1 MDQNQTIAEKGY
13 CVIDL
18 TPERHVVGRI
28 ISAKYTIVALI
39 TSGSVEYE
47 MNMETV
53 CASAG
58 MRIVFPHVSM
68 LNTLSMSDDFK
79 AMVLVINDSFAFES
93 IVGIGTEKIR
103 TVFSRS
109 NRVVD
114 DKQEW
119 DMLLNL
125 MEGLNQYQSFP
136 GNKYSQQLSG
146 ALFRNMMILLCD
158 TECTDANG
166 RARFVYS
173 VTDNYFRDFV
183 NLLNDNVRTEHEV
196 AFYADKL
203 NITAKYLGE
212 ICKQKSG
219 RKAKEI
225 ISSVLLS
232 QLKREIMMSGK
243 SMKVIAFDF
252 GFSDQSSLGKF
263 FRKMTGLSPIVFRK
277 QCAGLK

>member
-1 MDQNQTIAEKGY
+1 MDQKQLIADKGY

-18 TPERHVVGRI
+18 TPERQVVGRI

-39 TSGSVEYE
+39 ISGSVVYE

-53 CASAG
+53 RASTG
-58 MRIVFPHVSM
+58 MRIVFPHLAM
-68 LNTLSMSDDFK
+68 LNTLSMSDDFR

-103 TVFSRS
+103 TVFSLS
-109 NRVVD
+109 NRVVE

-119 DMLLNL
+119 NMLLNL
-125 MEGLNQYQSFP
+125 MDGLFQYQSFP
-136 GNKYSQQLSG
+136 ARKYSQQLSG
-146 ALFRNMMILLCD
+146 ALFRNMMIVLCA
-158 TECTDANG
+158 TECTDASG
-166 RARFVYS
+166 HVRFSYS

-183 NLLNDNVRTEHEV
+183 NLLNDNVRTQHEV

-263 FRKMTGLSPIVFRK
+263 FRKMTGQSPVLFKK
-277 QCAGLK
+277 QCAG